1 MRFNEQYIPIH
12 RLLGWIMGWD
22 PQWVADP
29 SQAGPHMT
37 KTLSWFNG
45 PGYQEEK
52 KWVIL
57 VPGWN
62 VSRSFL
68 LRIILSEE
76 SGGLLANL

>member
-37 KTLSWFNG
+37 KTLSWFND

-52 KWVIL
+52 KNESFWFPAEMFQEVFSTVLFWVRR
-57 VPGWN
+57 VVG
-62 VSRSFL
+62 F
-68 LRIILSEE
+68 
-76 SGGLLANL
+76 